1 MNHEDDPSDEFG
13 DVDAELLLLAV
24 DPVEPHAKTKQA
36 LLQAIA
42 GPWYAPFARRVAE
55 LCEIPLEAAHDLL
68 AAVDDAGRWMVG
80 PAAGTQAFH
89 IDAGPG
95 LEGAIVGFI
104 RIAPGAVFPLHTH
117 VGAEDVLVLQG
128 AFVVGD
134 VEVRAGSE
142 MPMAAGSRHEVRAL
156 GEGCLYLG
164 VVREG
169 MDFGDGVVGPED
181 PHI

>member
-1 MNHEDDPSDEFG
+1 MNHDDEFD
-13 DVDAELLLLAV
+13 DVDAELLLLAI
-24 DPVEPHAKTKQA
+24 DPIEPDPQTKQA
-36 LLQAIA
+36 LLRSLA
-42 GPWYAPFARRVAE
+42 GPWYAPFARRVAA
-55 LCEIPLEAAHDLL
+55 LCDISQDAAHNLL
-68 AAVDDAGRWMVG
+68 AAVDDVGRWMMG
-80 PAAGTQAFH
+80 PATGTQAFH
-89 IDAGPG
+89 IDAGPS

-104 RIAPGAVFPLHTH
+104 RIAPGAVFPQHKH

-128 AFVVGD
+128 AFVVDG

-142 MPMAAGSRHEVRAL
+142 MPMSAGSQHEVRAL

-181 PHI
+181 PRV